1 MSEDLVKELRE
12 KDLDVHIYQRILELF
27 IIETIP
33 DLRPAAH
40 SLAAHFIN
48 NLEKRGVFDKNKE
61 SSISLPL
68 SFNYGDGQTA
78 RVRKEIISG
87 DLKVPKG
94 AVLIKNGDKYQTPKG
109 PGEMY
114 DIPANQV
121 EGNGEFFEFPDA
133 DGNYKTLA
141 SIIKMIP
148 TPSLDLD

>member
-1 MSEDLVKELRE
+1 MSIEQV
-12 KDLDVHIYQRILELF
+12 IELF
-27 IIETIP
+27 IRENMPEIKIP
-33 DLRPAAH
+33 ENMAKYFVADL
-40 SLAAHFIN
+40 
-48 NLEKRGVFDKNKE
+48 KVRGLYEDSNTTT
-61 SSISLPL
+61 LPV